1 MSRTPSVDAA
11 VAAARLQAGETR
23 AEVAQRLG
31 TSYANVAAAAQRS
44 QRSSGQNLP
53 RAPGGRIAPIKTV
66 TPRMQAV
73 VAAYRP
79 EGVTLRQVGAQF
91 GKSAEWVRLQLN
103 AYEDLTGERIARK
116 PHGKRGPR
124 LTIPRTPWQCAD
136 CGQRRDLTSA
146 QALLAPKRCR
156 PCAIAH
162 VCLPSR
168 IVERWIKA
176 RMEGQS
182 WRSIA
187 SADGRSI
194 PTIYRA
200 VYLYLRRNDRL
211 DEIPLIWGPE
221 GKVEWLRRLHPR
233 RGAGPPPLAPVTC
246 RVKADPLE
254 ALGGFPVLCS
264 KRHCG

>member
-11 VAAARLQAGETR
+11 VVAARLQAGETR
-23 AEVAQRLG
+23 AEIAQRLG
-31 TSYANVAAAAQRS
+31 TSYANVVAAARRWQRL
-44 QRSSGQNLP
+44 SGRNLP
-53 RAPGGRIAPIKTV
+53 RVRRGRIGSVETKHV

-116 PHGKRGPR
+116 PYGKRGPR
-124 LTIPRTPWQCAD
+124 LTIPRTPWQCPD
-136 CGQRRDLTSA
+136 CGQRRDLTPA
-146 QALLAPKRCR
+146 QAMLAPKRCR

-162 VCLPSR
+162 VCLPSPV
-168 IVERWIKA
+168 VERWIKA
-176 RMEGQS
+176 RTEGQS

-187 SADGRSI
+187 AADGRSI
-194 PTIYRA
+194 PAIYRA

-221 GKVEWLRRLHPR
+221 GKVGWLRRLDLG

-246 RVKADPLE
+246 RP
-254 ALGGFPVLCS
+254 S
-264 KRHCG
+264 

>member
-1 MSRTPSVDAA
+1 MIVGQQSSRGP
-11 VAAARLQAGETR
+11 TR
-23 AEVAQRLG
+23 
-31 TSYANVAAAAQRS
+31 
-44 QRSSGQNLP
+44 
-53 RAPGGRIAPIKTV
+53 GRIGPVENRHV

-73 VAAYRP
+73 VAAYLP
-79 EGVTLRQVGAQF
+79 EGVTMRQVGAQF

-103 AYEDLTGERIARK
+103 AYEGLTSERVARK

-124 LTIPRTPWQCAD
+124 LTIPRTPWQCPD
-136 CGQRRDLTSA
+136 CGQRRNLTPA
-146 QALLAPKRCR
+146 QAMLAPKRCR

-176 RMEGQS
+176 RTEGQS

-194 PTIYRA
+194 PAIYGA

-221 GKVEWLRRLHPR
+221 GKVGWLRRLHLR
-233 RGAGPPPLAPVTC
+233 RGTAPPPPAPVTC
-246 RVKADPLE
+246 RPL
-254 ALGGFPVLCS
+254 
-264 KRHCG
+264 

>member
-11 VAAARLQAGETR
+11 VVAARLQAGETR
-23 AEVAQRLG
+23 AEIAQRLG
-31 TSYANVAAAAQRS
+31 TSYSNVAVAARRW

-53 RAPGGRIAPIKTV
+53 RVRRGPAEIKHV

-79 EGVTLRQVGAQF
+79 EGVTLRQVCAQF
-91 GKSAEWVRLQLN
+91 GKSAEWVRIQLN
-103 AYEDLTGERIARK
+103 AYEGLTGERIART
-116 PHGKRGPR
+116 PYGKRGPR
-124 LTIPRTPWQCAD
+124 LTIPRTPWQCPD
-136 CGQRRDLTSA
+136 CGQRRDLTPA
-146 QALLAPKRCR
+146 QAMLAPKRCR

-168 IVERWIKA
+168 IVEHWIKA
-176 RMEGQS
+176 RTGGQS

-221 GKVEWLRRLHPR
+221 GKVGWLRRSHLGP
-233 RGAGPPPLAPVTC
+233 GAGPPPLAPVTC
-246 RVKADPLE
+246 RP
-254 ALGGFPVLCS
+254 S
-264 KRHCG
+264 

>member
-11 VAAARLQAGETR
+11 VVAARLQAGETR
-23 AEVAQRLG
+23 AEIAQRLG
-31 TSYANVAAAAQRS
+31 TSYGNVAVAARRW

-53 RAPGGRIAPIKTV
+53 RARRAPIKINTV
-66 TPRMQAV
+66 TPRMRAV

-79 EGVTLRQVGAQF
+79 QGVTLRQVGAQF
-91 GKSAEWVRLQLN
+91 GKSAEWVRVQLN
-103 AYEDLTGERIARK
+103 AYEGLTGERIARK

-124 LTIPRTPWQCAD
+124 LTIPRTPWQCPD

-146 QALLAPKRCR
+146 QAMLAPTRCR

-162 VCLPSR
+162 VRLPSCT
-168 IVERWIKA
+168 VERWIKA
-176 RMEGQS
+176 RTEGQS

-187 SADGRSI
+187 SEGGRSI
-194 PTIYRA
+194 PATYRG

-221 GKVEWLRRLHPR
+221 GKVEWLRRWHVEGRPR
-233 RGAGPPPLAPVTC
+233 HRSH
-246 RVKADPLE
+246 R
-254 ALGGFPVLCS
+254 
-264 KRHCG
+264 

>member
-11 VAAARLQAGETR
+11 VVAARLQAGETR
-23 AEVAQRLG
+23 AEIAQRLG
-31 TSYANVAAAAQRS
+31 TSYANVVVAAQRW
-44 QRSSGQNLP
+44 QRLSGFSLP
-53 RAPGGRIAPIKTV
+53 RARRGKIGPVEIRRV

-103 AYEDLTGERIARK
+103 AYQDLTGERIARK

-124 LTIPRTPWQCAD
+124 LTIPRTPWQCPD
-136 CGQRRDLTSA
+136 CGQRRDLTPA
-146 QALLAPKRCR
+146 QALRASKRCG
-156 PCAIAH
+156 PCAVAH

-176 RMEGQS
+176 RTEGQS

-221 GKVEWLRRLHPR
+221 GKVGWLRRLHPR
-233 RGAGPPPLAPVTC
+233 RGAAPPPLD
-246 RVKADPLE
+246 R
-254 ALGGFPVLCS
+254 
-264 KRHCG
+264 

>member
-1 MSRTPSVDAA
+1 MSRTPAVDAA
-11 VAAARLQAGETR
+11 VVAARLQAGETR
-23 AEVAQRLG
+23 AEIAQRLG
-31 TSYANVAAAAQRS
+31 ISYANVAAAARRW
-44 QRSSGQNLP
+44 QRSSGQNVA
-53 RAPGGRIAPIKTV
+53 RARRGRMGPIKIKTV
-66 TPRMQAV
+66 TPRMRAV

-103 AYEDLTGERIARK
+103 AYEGLTGERIARK
-116 PHGKRGPR
+116 SKGKKGPR
-124 LTIPRTPWQCAD
+124 LTIPRTPWQCPD
-136 CGQRRDLTSA
+136 CGQRRDLTTA
-146 QALLAPKRCR
+146 QAMLAPTRCR

-162 VCLPSR
+162 ACLPSR

-187 SADGRSI
+187 SEGGRSMPAI
-194 PTIYRA
+194 TRG

-221 GKVEWLRRLHPR
+221 GKVEWLRRSLLR
-233 RGAGPPPLAPVTC
+233 RRAAPPPLAPVT
-246 RVKADPLE
+246 RRP
-254 ALGGFPVLCS
+254 S
-264 KRHCG
+264 

>member
-11 VAAARLQAGETR
+11 VVAARLQAGETR
-23 AEVAQRLG
+23 AEIAQRLG
-31 TSYANVAAAAQRS
+31 TSYANIAAAARRWQHL
-44 QRSSGQNLP
+44 SGRNLP
-53 RAPGGRIAPIKTV
+53 RVRRGRIGPVEIKHV
-66 TPRMQAV
+66 TPQMQAV

-79 EGVTLRQVGAQF
+79 EGVTMRQVGAQF

-103 AYEDLTGERIARK
+103 AYEDLTGERIPRK

-124 LTIPRTPWQCAD
+124 LTIPRTSWQCPD
-136 CGQRRDLTSA
+136 CGQRRDLTRA
-146 QALLAPKRCR
+146 QAMLAPKRCR

-162 VCLPSR
+162 VCLPSC

-176 RMEGQS
+176 RTEGQS

-211 DEIPLIWGPE
+211 DEVPLIWGPE
-221 GKVEWLRRLHPR
+221 GKVGWLRRLHLR
-233 RGAGPPPLAPVTC
+233 RGTAPPPPAPP
-246 RVKADPLE
+246 RP
-254 ALGGFPVLCS
+254 
-264 KRHCG
+264 